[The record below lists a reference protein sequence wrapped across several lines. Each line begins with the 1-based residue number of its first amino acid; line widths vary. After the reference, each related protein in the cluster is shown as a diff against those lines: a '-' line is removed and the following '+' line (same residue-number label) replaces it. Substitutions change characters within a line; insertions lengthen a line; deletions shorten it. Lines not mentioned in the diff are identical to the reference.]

1 MLKEKLAE
9 FTKRIEK
16 LEQQNSDLLKETRF
30 LIEINDEFGKE
41 NEDLQER

>member
-16 LEQQNSDLLKETRF
+16 LERQNSDLLRENRF
-30 LIEINDEFGKE
+30 LAEINDEFGKE